1 MVTSM
6 FSPALV
12 IPGPDAS
19 DPLGHLGP
27 QELAVLFVLAEN
39 AGRVISRRELARR
52 IGITDR
58 SDRRCDSLL
67 VGVRRALGP
76 DAIRT
81 VRSRGWMLD
90 PDAVP
95 WPLAIPPGAGGS
107 GMQR

>member
-1 MVTSM
+1 MY
-6 FSPALV
+6 SPALV

-27 QELAVLFVLAEN
+27 QQRAVLFVLAES

-52 IGITDR
+52 VGITDR

-95 WPLAIPPGAGGS
+95 MPPAGARS
-107 GMQR
+107 ASQS